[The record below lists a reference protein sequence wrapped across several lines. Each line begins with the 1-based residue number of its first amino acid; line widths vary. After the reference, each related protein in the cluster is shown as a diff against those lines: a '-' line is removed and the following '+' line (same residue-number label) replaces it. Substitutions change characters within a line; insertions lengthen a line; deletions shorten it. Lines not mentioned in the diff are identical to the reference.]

1 MNIEKLV
8 APRSIAVIGASDR
21 PSLGKIILES
31 LGRIG
36 FAGAVYPVNPKYR
49 SVLNIECYPSLA
61 ELPEPPDLAAFCI
74 SSARVQEQLALA
86 IERGVEAAVVYDGG
100 FAEMGEQGQ
109 NLQATLAQQCREAGL
124 ALCGPNC
131 MGILNPHARSTTY
144 KQAVQDPEG
153 LAGNVGFVSQ
163 SGSVCIGMLSDLRR
177 FGFSLVVSSGNEA
190 VVTTADYLDYLIEDP
205 ATKVIATFTETV
217 REPERFV
224 AALDRA
230 STKGKPI
237 VVLKVGQ
244 SERVRRAITSHTGG
258 LAGEARVFSE
268 VLRAHRAIEVRD
280 LDEMTEVL
288 AVCQGERWP
297 KGPRISVVTGSG
309 GLGELILDNAVAAGL
324 DLPPLQP
331 AERAEVE
338 RVVGH
343 ITGDGNPLDAWGSG
357 NYAENLRHAMSVLNT
372 SENID
377 AVVYCNDV
385 ADKQQLG
392 QPARVL
398 DNVNIVV
405 EAARRTSKPYYLMST
420 RFGLMN
426 MRQVEA
432 LRAEGLVMI
441 GGRQGLGAI
450 DRLGRYG
457 RPLPDMR
464 LPVQR
469 DAPRLADVVGT
480 RNARR
485 TINEFDSKALLA
497 RYGIPVSREQRV
509 DSLEAAQSA
518 ARAIGFPVVLKV
530 LSDAIPHKTELGLV
544 ALNLRNAEEVT
555 DAWEQLSERVRALDL
570 GSPEAAFLIQEFVA
584 GGVELFAGVS
594 RDPDFGLTIAFGL
607 GGIAIEAVRDFSL
620 RVLPLRE
627 GDAEEMIAQTRG
639 AALLGR
645 LRGRPAADVKAVA
658 DCLYALAD
666 FAVLNAEHIAEID
679 LNPIK
684 AGPNGCVVVDALIVC
699 KSQEIAGD

>member
-8 APRSIAVIGASDR
+8 APQSIAVIGASDR

-36 FAGAVYPVNPKYR
+36 FGGAVYPINPKYR
-49 SVLNIECYPSLA
+49 SVLNIDCYPSLA
-61 ELPEPPDLAAFCI
+61 DLPEPPDLAAFCI
-74 SSARVQEQLALA
+74 SSARVHEQLELA
-86 IERGVEAAVVYDGG
+86 IERGVKAAVVYDGG
-100 FAEMGEQGQ
+100 FAEMGEEGH
-109 NLQATLAQQCREAGL
+109 NLQETIARRCREAGL

-131 MGILNPHARSTTY
+131 MGILNPQARSTTY

-177 FGFSLVVSSGNEA
+177 FGFSLVVSAGNEA
-190 VVTTADYLDYLIEDP
+190 VVTTAEYLDYLIDDP

-230 STKGKPI
+230 WAKGKPV

-268 VLRAHRAIEVRD
+268 VLRAHRAIEVQD

-309 GLGELILDNAVAAGL
+309 GLGELILDNATAAGL
-324 DLPPLQP
+324 ELPPLQP
-331 AERAEVE
+331 SERGEVE
-338 RVVGH
+338 RVIGH

-357 NYAENLRHAMSVLNT
+357 NYADNLRHAMSMLNG

-405 EAARRTSKPYYLMST
+405 EAARKTAKPYYLMST

-441 GGRQGLGAI
+441 GGRQGLAAI
-450 DRLGRYG
+450 DRVGRYA
-457 RPLPDMR
+457 RPLADMR
-464 LPVQR
+464 VPR
-469 DAPRLADVVGT
+469 GADAPRLVDAVSPQT
-480 RNARR
+480 ARR
-485 TINEFDSKALLA
+485 AINEFDAKALLA

-509 DSLEAAQSA
+509 ESLADAQHA
-518 ARAIGFPVVLKV
+518 ARAIGFPVVLKI

-544 ALNLRNAEEVT
+544 ALNLRDAAELNE
-555 DAWEQLSERVRALDL
+555 AWTELTERLRASAV
-570 GSPEAAFLIQEFVA
+570 GPPETAFLVQEFVS

-594 RDPDFGLTIAFGL
+594 RDPDFGLTLAFGL
-607 GGIAIEAVRDFSL
+607 GGIAIEATRDFSL

-639 AALLGR
+639 AALLGP

-658 DCLYALAD
+658 NCLYALAD
-666 FAVLNAEHIAEID
+666 FAVLNADHIVEID

-684 AGPNGCVVVDALIVC
+684 AGPDGCVVVDALIVC
-699 KSQEIAGD
+699 KESGDSV

>member
-1 MNIEKLV
+1 
-8 APRSIAVIGASDR
+8 
-21 PSLGKIILES
+21 
-31 LGRIG
+31 
-36 FAGAVYPVNPKYR
+36 
-49 SVLNIECYPSLA
+49 
-61 ELPEPPDLAAFCI
+61 
-74 SSARVQEQLALA
+74 
-86 IERGVEAAVVYDGG
+86 
-100 FAEMGEQGQ
+100 
-109 NLQATLAQQCREAGL
+109 
-124 ALCGPNC
+124 
-131 MGILNPHARSTTY
+131 
-144 KQAVQDPEG
+144 
-153 LAGNVGFVSQ
+153 
-163 SGSVCIGMLSDLRR
+163 
-177 FGFSLVVSSGNEA
+177 
-190 VVTTADYLDYLIEDP
+190 
-205 ATKVIATFTETV
+205 
-217 REPERFV
+217 
-224 AALDRA
+224 
-230 STKGKPI
+230 
-237 VVLKVGQ
+237 
-244 SERVRRAITSHTGG
+244 
-258 LAGEARVFSE
+258 
-268 VLRAHRAIEVRD
+268 
-280 LDEMTEVL
+280 
-288 AVCQGERWP
+288 
-297 KGPRISVVTGSG
+297 
-309 GLGELILDNAVAAGL
+309 
-324 DLPPLQP
+324 
-331 AERAEVE
+331 
-338 RVVGH
+338 
-343 ITGDGNPLDAWGSG
+343 
-357 NYAENLRHAMSVLNT
+357 
-372 SENID
+372 
-377 AVVYCNDV
+377 
-385 ADKQQLG
+385 
-392 QPARVL
+392 
-398 DNVNIVV
+398 
-405 EAARRTSKPYYLMST
+405 
-420 RFGLMN
+420 
-426 MRQVEA
+426 
-432 LRAEGLVMI
+432 
-441 GGRQGLGAI
+441 
-450 DRLGRYG
+450 
-457 RPLPDMR
+457 MR

-509 DSLEAAQSA
+509 DSLAAAQSA

>member
-1 MNIEKLV
+1 
-8 APRSIAVIGASDR
+8 
-21 PSLGKIILES
+21 
-31 LGRIG
+31 
-36 FAGAVYPVNPKYR
+36 
-49 SVLNIECYPSLA
+49 
-61 ELPEPPDLAAFCI
+61 
-74 SSARVQEQLALA
+74 
-86 IERGVEAAVVYDGG
+86 
-100 FAEMGEQGQ
+100 
-109 NLQATLAQQCREAGL
+109 
-124 ALCGPNC
+124 
-131 MGILNPHARSTTY
+131 
-144 KQAVQDPEG
+144 
-153 LAGNVGFVSQ
+153 
-163 SGSVCIGMLSDLRR
+163 MLSDLRR

-230 STKGKPI
+230 SAKGKPV

-297 KGPRISVVTGSG
+297 TGPRISVVTGSG

-343 ITGDGNPLDAWGSG
+343 ITGDGNPLDAWGNG

-480 RNARR
+480 RNACR